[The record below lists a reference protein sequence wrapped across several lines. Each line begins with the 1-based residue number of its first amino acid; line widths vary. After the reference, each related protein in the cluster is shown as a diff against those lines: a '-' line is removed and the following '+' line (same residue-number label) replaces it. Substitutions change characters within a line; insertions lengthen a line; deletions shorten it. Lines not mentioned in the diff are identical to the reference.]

1 MNRSETEPDAPLSA
15 DSQLPP
21 VQAPAGRFFVQL
33 FLVPMMIVAAIV
45 LLWVLVAS
53 IASRG
58 TDPETLVQDIERL
71 NSDSWRKALTLAQQL
86 RDPAQS
92 ELRQNTELAGRL
104 AKLLEAQIEEGGEE
118 RISLRIYLCSA
129 LGKFEVDTGAA
140 ALVKAATTE
149 QQVEDVEIRRAGL
162 QGIGTLVEQLTDAEI
177 EKNPEMLAAVLKG
190 TDEYA
195 EDGEEKLRRELLR
208 NTATYV
214 LGVFPGDEATEKLA
228 KLLHDPFLD
237 VGYNAAI
244 GLARRGD
251 ARALPFLAEMM
262 DPPPDALVD
271 ESIKVD
277 PDDPSAAQNKIGRQD
292 WKFGYIIEN
301 GLRAIAKM
309 RVDHPQADLS
319 SIKADVEAVSK
330 RDDVPASIQMM
341 AEEVLRKLK

>member
-1 MNRSETEPDAPLSA
+1 MNQSETEPGAPLSA

-21 VQAPAGRFFVQL
+21 VEAPAGRFFVQL
-33 FLVPMMIVAAIV
+33 FLVPMVIVSALV

-53 IASRG
+53 IANRG
-58 TDPETLVQDIERL
+58 TDPATLVQDIERL
-71 NSDSWRKALTLAQQL
+71 NSDSWKKALTLAQQL
-86 RDPAQS
+86 RSPDQT

-104 AKLLEAQIEEGGEE
+104 AKLLEDQVDEGGED
-118 RISLRIYLCSA
+118 SLRIYLCSA

-149 QQVEDVEIRRAGL
+149 RQVEDVEIRRAGL

-177 EKNPEMLAAVLKG
+177 AKNPEMLAAVLKG

-195 EDGEEKLRRELLR
+195 EDGEEKVRRELLR

-214 LGVFPGDEATEKLA
+214 LGVFPSEEATEKLA

-262 DPPPDALVD
+262 DPPPEALVD
-271 ESIKVD
+271 KSIKVD
-277 PDDPSAAQNKIGRQD
+277 PDDQNADQKKIEQQD
-292 WKFGYIIEN
+292 WKSGYIIEN

-309 RVDHPQADLS
+309 RVDNPQADLS

-341 AEEVLRKLK
+341 AKEVLRNWK